1 MLNLIKKSKKLII
14 KGALKLKVFLVLF
27 SLFFSSLALAEPVF
41 IDKLN
46 IRSDESSPTGI
57 TFKPDGTKMFITGIN
72 MRNILQYNLTTA
84 FDVTSATLEKETATI
99 QQQQNQPQDVKF
111 NSDGTVIFIL
121 GMGTAGSGG
130 DAVDGIHRWSLS
142 TPYDIGSLVVTD
154 NDFTD
159 LGVSIPRGL
168 AFNNDG
174 TKMFVINQATKL
186 VTEYNLSTPY
196 DPDTKTATNT
206 LTNTTTG
213 GQYHQGLGF
222 NADGTKMFVVKG
234 SNGDTGDQIDEYA
247 LSTAFDLSSATLT
260 GTVSPTFPTVNIHQR
275 ISGIA
280 FNSSGT
286 KMYHLDWHTGTDADN
301 VHEYSLSCP
310 FKVTSSSTC
319 DTPLKDKDVIGI
331 IDAQINTAKN
341 FAKDSSQS
349 AFKRLSILRANKY
362 QYTTTQNIELDFPLL
377 NYWRQKLPDNL
388 LAVNEKVEGGRSIT
402 IGKRDIKN
410 NKLNNFTTVLKSDNP
425 YEKLKKIP
433 NNVLSSAQAKLNPI
447 QKLDQIL
454 PDDWEVWTE
463 GSISFGKIGESS
475 LSSKQDLDSLGITVG
490 ADTKMDD
497 DRILGVALRVGST
510 DVDVGAYGSA
520 VDTNAASL
528 SVYGI
533 NSLVNRNYLKHVFG
547 VSYLDSDIVRKNKAN
562 TITQTGDRKGKQVF
576 GSLNFGREYEDG
588 DLTVT
593 PIGSIDG
600 SYTKLNSYTE
610 DGEAALSYNDQDIK
624 SLMASLGVLI
634 DENISLKNSTVKR
647 RINLEY
653 GKEFASNSKV
663 VTSYVSDSE
672 SFEYQADN
680 KNRNIYTAGLG
691 FDFKHDQGLTI
702 STDYERQQ
710 IKGHGF
716 INKFTLSTGFLYR
729 KETELALGLSED
741 MTSNF
746 KISKALDGFDLVFDL
761 ENDFSNQENHNAN
774 LSLSSKF

>member
-1 MLNLIKKSKKLII
+1 MLKILKRLIKYSFIFFITMTLLLSK
-14 KGALKLKVFLVLF
+14 V
-27 SLFFSSLALAEPVF
+27 LAEPTF
-41 IDKLN
+41 IANFDISNEGL
-46 IRSDESSPTGI
+46 STGI
-57 TFKPDGTKMFITGIN
+57 TFKPDGTKMYITGSAADKIS
-72 MRNILQYNLTTA
+72 QYNLTRA
-84 FDVTSATLEKETATI
+84 FDITSAALEKSVTI
-99 QQQQNQPQDVKF
+99 NSVEAAPQGVKF

-121 GMGTAGSGG
+121 GTGN
-130 DAVDGIHRWSLS
+130 DGIDRWSLS
-142 TPYDIGSLVVTD
+142 TPYDIGSIIAANTT
-154 NDFTD
+154 FT
-159 LGVSIPRGL
+159 SIGGDPRGFD
-168 AFNNDG
+168 FNNDG
-174 TKMFVINQATKL
+174 TKMFILDQADKQIE
-186 VTEYNLSTPY
+186 EYNLSTPY
-196 DPDTKTATNT
+196 NPATKTLNNT
-206 LTNTTTG
+206 LSNTFTSSVNS
-213 GQYHQGLGF
+213 HQGLAF
-222 NADGTKMFVVKG
+222 NNDGSKMFVVKG
-234 SNGDTGDQIDEYA
+234 ENSGNNADNKIEEYA
-247 LSTAFDLSSATLT
+247 LSSAFDISTATLT
-260 GTVSPTFPTVNIHQR
+260 GTFTPTSSSAAD
-275 ISGIA
+275 ISGLA

-286 KMYHLDWHTGTDADN
+286 KMYHLDFDGDK
-301 VHEYSLSCP
+301 VYEYSLTCP

-319 DTPLKDKDVIGI
+319 DTPLKDKDVRGI

-349 AFKRLSILRANKY
+349 AFKRLSILKANKY
-362 QYTTTQNIELDFPLL
+362 QNTTTQNIELDFPLL

-388 LAVNEKVEGGRSIT
+388 LSVNEKVEGGRSIT
-402 IGKRDIKN
+402 IGKKDIKN

-433 NNVLSSAQAKLNPI
+433 NNVLNSAQAKLNLI

-454 PDDWEVWTE
+454 PDDWEVWSE

-490 ADTKMDD
+490 VDTKMDD
-497 DRILGVALRVGST
+497 DRISGVALRVGST
-510 DVDVGAYGSA
+510 DVDVGTFGSA
-520 VDTNAASL
+520 VDTNALSL

-547 VSYLDSDIVRKNKAN
+547 VSYLDSDIVRKDEKKPKN
-562 TITQTGDRKGKQVF
+562 TGERKGKQVF
-576 GSLNFGREYEDG
+576 GSLDFGREYEDG
-588 DLTVT
+588 DVIIT
-593 PIGSIDG
+593 PIGRIDG
-600 SYTKLNSYTE
+600 SYTMLNSYTE
-610 DGEAALSYNDQDIK
+610 DGEAALSYNDQNIK

-634 DENISLKNSTVKR
+634 DQDVNLENSTVKR

-710 IKGHGF
+710 IKGHGHV
-716 INKFTLSTGFLYR
+716 NKFTLSTGFLYR

-774 LSLSSKF
+774 LSLLSKF